1 MLRLRTNAVAKFKSH
16 LFGGDRRSAISA
28 ASIPTVSRKIS
39 TESPVPESADVV
51 IIGGGSAGCNTLY
64 QLAKRG
70 VRAVLLEK
78 SKLTAGTTWH
88 TAGLVWRLRPN
99 DVEIR
104 LLAATRDLL
113 MSLEEETG
121 QNSGWINNGGL
132 FISHSPERLDEY
144 SRLATLG
151 KCFGIE
157 SHIISPEESQKLF
170 PALDPS
176 AFTGALYS
184 PGDGVVDPAMM
195 CTALTKGA
203 TANGGRVIEDCTVTQ
218 IVTGENLLGMKD
230 VRGVMTNKGTIRT
243 NTVVNATGVWGR
255 DLIEPLGVFLPLIPM
270 KHAYVVSETM
280 DTIHQMLPNVRD
292 HDFSLYF
299 RIQGKSICMGGYENN
314 PILLN
319 RVPGDFH
326 FGLYDL
332 DYSVFDTHI
341 QGAVKL
347 CPAFGSAG
355 IKSTICGPES
365 FTPDHKPLMGPDPT
379 VSGLFHSVGYNSA
392 GMMLGGGCAEQL
404 AKWIINERPDRHMFA
419 YDVRRFTP
427 KQKKALNWATE
438 RSHEAYTKNYSIVFP
453 HDEPLAGRNFTV
465 DPFHKQMI
473 QYGAVM
479 EERHGWERPGYFLPD
494 ETVVVQPYDWYGFY
508 DHPKNANTHYEEALK
523 GDYTFGFSEH
533 HDLIGE
539 EALTCRHDAALF
551 NLSYFSK
558 LFLTGSQAKE
568 AAEWIFTANLDKPIN
583 KTVYTCALNKQGGV
597 EGDVTISIVESG
609 LGGLHDPIFKGRGY
623 YIVAGGASAYH
634 TKCHILAAIQEKAFR
649 AVVSDHTEE
658 LGVLSLQGPKSRDI
672 LQKITDFDLSN
683 EQLLPMNSTAILTIK
698 INPHYSCTVRVL
710 RVSFVGELGYE
721 LHIPEESCNDV
732 YNALMKAG
740 YKDSLR
746 NAGYRALYSL
756 SSEKGYHLW
765 GFDLRSDDTPIE
777 ANLGFVCRKNGEYQG
792 KEIVDRQR
800 ENGVSRRLA
809 FFTLREQVPIWG
821 LEAVYRDGEI
831 VGHLRRGEYG
841 YTLQKP
847 IGQAYVQRS
856 DGSQITN
863 QFLQTGH
870 YQIEVMGKKYD
881 ADCHLR
887 SPFDPKGE
895 RLLGI
900 YK

>member
-1 MLRLRTNAVAKFKSH
+1 MFRLGKQSVAKFKEQI
-16 LFGGDRRSAISA
+16 GGQRALVDRISSELAKRSLS
-28 ASIPTVSRKIS
+28 SGSS
-39 TESPVPESADVV
+39 LPESADVV

-64 QLAKRG
+64 QLTKRG
-70 VRAVLLEK
+70 IRAVLLEK
-78 SKLTAGTTWH
+78 AKLTAGTTWH

-99 DVEIR
+99 DVEIK
-104 LLAATRDLL
+104 LLASTRNLL

-121 QNSGWINNGGL
+121 YNSGWINNGGL
-132 FISHSPERLDEY
+132 FISHSDERLDEY
-144 SRLATLG
+144 KRLATLG

-157 SHIISPEESQKLF
+157 SQILSPHEAQKVF
-170 PALDPS
+170 PLLDPTS
-176 AFTGALYS
+176 FTGALFS

-195 CTALTKGA
+195 CTALTKA
-203 TANGGRVIEDCTVTQ
+203 ALANGGTVVEDCTATK
-218 IVTGENLLGMKD
+218 IVTGENLLGVKD
-230 VRGVMTNKGTIRT
+230 VRGIVTNKGTIRT

-255 DLIEPLGVFLPLIPM
+255 DLIEPLGIHLPLIPM

-280 DTIHQMLPNVRD
+280 EGIHQMLPNIRD
-292 HDFSLYF
+292 HDYSIYF

-314 PILLN
+314 PVLLD

-347 CPAFGSAG
+347 CPEFGTAG

-365 FTPDHKPLMGPDPT
+365 FTPDHKPLMGPDPLIN
-379 VSGLFHSVGYNSA
+379 GLFHNCGFNSA
-392 GMMLGGGCAEQL
+392 GMMLGAGCAEQL
-404 AKWIINERPDRHMFA
+404 AQWIIHDRPDLHMFA
-419 YDVRRFTP
+419 YDVRRFSP

-438 RSHEAYTKNYSIVFP
+438 RSHEAYAKNYSIVFP
-453 HDEPLAGRNFTV
+453 HDEALAGRNFTV

-473 QYGAVM
+473 QHGAVM
-479 EERHGWERPGYFLPD
+479 EERHGWERPGYFLPED
-494 ETVVVQPYDWYGFY
+494 TVVVQSYDWYGYY
-508 DHPKNANTHYEEALK
+508 DYPKNTNTNYEDTLK
-523 GDYTFGFSEH
+523 KDYTFGFPEH

-539 EALTCRHDAALF
+539 EALTCRHDAAMF

-568 AAEWIFTANLDKPIN
+568 AVEWIFTGDLNKPIN
-583 KTVYTCALNKQGGV
+583 KTVYTCALNKRGGV
-597 EGDVTISIVESG
+597 EADVTISVVESG
-609 LGGLHDPIFKGRGY
+609 QGELHDPIFKGRGY

-634 TKCHILAAIQEKAFR
+634 TKSHIWAAIQEKALR
-649 AVVSDHTEE
+649 AVVTDHTEE
-658 LGVLSLQGPKSRDI
+658 LGVLSIQGPKSREI
-672 LQKITDFDLSN
+672 IQKITDFDLSD
-683 EQLLPMNSTAILTIK
+683 EEKLPPNSTAILSIQ
-698 INPHYSCTVRVL
+698 INPFYKCNVRIL

-740 YKDSLR
+740 YKEGLR

-765 GFDLRSDDTPIE
+765 GYDLRTDDTPVE
-777 ANLGFVCRKNGEYQG
+777 ANLGFTCRKRGDYQG
-792 KEIVDRQR
+792 RAAVERQL
-800 ENGVSRRLA
+800 ENGVSKRLA
-809 FFTLREQVPIWG
+809 FFTLNEQVPIWG
-821 LEAVYRDGEI
+821 LEAVYRNGEI

-847 IGQAYVQRS
+847 IGQAYITRK
-856 DGSQITN
+856 DGDYITN
-863 QFLQTGH
+863 EYIKSGH
-870 YQIEVMGKKYD
+870 YQIEIMGKLHD
-881 ADCHLR
+881 AQCHLR

-895 RLLGI
+895 RILGI